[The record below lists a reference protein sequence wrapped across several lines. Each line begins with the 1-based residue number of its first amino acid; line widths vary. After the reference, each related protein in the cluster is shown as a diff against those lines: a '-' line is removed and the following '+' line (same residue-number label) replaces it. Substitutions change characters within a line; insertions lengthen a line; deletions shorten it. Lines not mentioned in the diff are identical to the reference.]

1 MWVAHM
7 LQALRPGVV
16 SKIAAASKAAADVH
30 LSCGDV
36 LEVGPSLKLV
46 CLATPGHTDGCMS
59 FYLPPGASGRT
70 GMVFTG
76 GLAL

>member
-1 MWVAHM
+1 M
-7 LQALRPGVV
+7 LQALRPGVA

-36 LEVGPSLKLV
+36 LEVGTSLKLV

-59 FYLPPGASGRT
+59 FYLPPGAGGRT

-76 GLAL
+76 GLANNP